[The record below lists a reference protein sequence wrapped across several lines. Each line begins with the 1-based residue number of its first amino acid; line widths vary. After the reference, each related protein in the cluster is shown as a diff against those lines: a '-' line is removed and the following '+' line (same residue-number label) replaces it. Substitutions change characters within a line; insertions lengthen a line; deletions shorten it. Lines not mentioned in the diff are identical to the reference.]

1 MQTNSDALLVRAA
14 ESYGDEIYKS
24 LGHMLA
30 STIALLD
37 LSPPPCDRALAR
49 KALGDLIGS
58 IFGIVSAALCNGI
71 LAAFTARKVPASA
84 IDIVKEQL
92 AHLTATV
99 NDEPRRPALAPEPIV
114 VTRDPGAH
122 SLLDDLAARSRMAL
136 NQKRARTKSRLLLAE
151 EKLRQSHPDAVRP
164 LLEVLEL
171 HAGSSELAT
180 AFQQALVIGWLNFCA
195 SASLGSR
202 MERESL
208 MPDANKIGGS
218 TSWEWRRVLT
228 GFIEIDVDFAESVRG
243 LDGVTLG
250 KVRVG
255 SSCPG
260 TAELLREMQIPLDQL
275 PVHRRIWIGRRTLNR
290 LPDIVIKPDHGL
302 EVNCN
307 SSLLAAI
314 ATGAHG
320 PLTEILLEGRGE
332 EAEHVRLLKAHP
344 GPSDSMGSLLSAG
357 TMGQEL
363 ERIECLS
370 ARRQSRAKNAQ
381 QGAAKLVAWLHQ
393 FTTETIVG

>member
-1 MQTNSDALLVRAA
+1 VKYA
-14 ESYGDEIYKS
+14 
-24 LGHMLA
+24 
-30 STIALLD
+30 
-37 LSPPPCDRALAR
+37 
-49 KALGDLIGS
+49 
-58 IFGIVSAALCNGI
+58 GI

-92 AHLTATV
+92 AHLAATV
-99 NDEPRRPALAPEPIV
+99 NDEPRRSALAPDPIG

-202 MERESL
+202 MEGESL

-218 TSWEWRRVLT
+218 TSWDWRRVLT
-228 GFIEIDVDFAESVRG
+228 GFIEIDVDFAENVRG

-260 TAELLREMQIPLDQL
+260 TAELLREMRIPLDQL

-290 LPDIVIKPDHGL
+290 LPDIVIKSDHGL

-320 PLTEILLEGRGE
+320 HLEEILLEGRGE
-332 EAEHVRLLKAHP
+332 EAEHSRLLKAQQERLP
-344 GPSDSMGSLLSAG
+344 ASNRIPGDRGPSDPMGSRLAAG
-357 TMGQEL
+357 TMSQQL
-363 ERIECLS
+363 DRMECLS
-370 ARRQSRAKNAQ
+370 ARRQIRAKDAQ